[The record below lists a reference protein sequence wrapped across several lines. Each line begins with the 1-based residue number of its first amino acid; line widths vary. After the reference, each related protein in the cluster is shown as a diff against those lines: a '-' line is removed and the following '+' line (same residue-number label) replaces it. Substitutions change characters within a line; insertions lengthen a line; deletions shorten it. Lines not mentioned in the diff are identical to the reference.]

1 MNEIDF
7 VSSLH
12 KKTQRDYLGRVNDK
26 QFPKAKAAELAKK
39 WDFDYWDGDRRIN
52 YGGYKYINNRWKNVI
67 ESLVRHYKLP
77 SNAKILDVGC
87 GKGFLL
93 YDFLKSFPNADLY
106 GIDISEYAIRNAQK
120 EIKENIVLGNA
131 TNLPWPDKFFDLVIS
146 INTLHNLYTF
156 ELEQAI
162 LEIQRVGLNKYICVE
177 SYRNEVEKANLLYW
191 QVTCESFYT
200 PDEWKWWFKKNNY
213 NGDYSFIYFE

>member
-1 MNEIDF
+1 MKEIDF

-12 KKTQRDYLGRVNDK
+12 KKTERDYLGRVNDK

-67 ESLVRHYKLP
+67 ESLVRHYQLP
-77 SNAKILDVGC
+77 LDAKILDVGC

-93 YDFLKSFPNADLY
+93 YDLLKFLPNSDLY
-106 GIDISEYAIRNAQK
+106 GIDISEYAIRNAKK
-120 EIKENIVLGNA
+120 EIKEKIVLGNA
-131 TNLPWPDKFFDLVIS
+131 TNLPWPDRFFDLVIS

-200 PDEWKWWFKKNNY
+200 PDEWKWWFKKYNY

>member
-93 YDFLKSFPNADLY
+93 YDLLKFLPNSDLY
-106 GIDISEYAIRNAQK
+106 GIDISEYAIRNAKK
-120 EIKENIVLGNA
+120 EIKEKIVLGNA
-131 TNLPWPDKFFDLVIS
+131 TNLPWPDRFFDLVIS